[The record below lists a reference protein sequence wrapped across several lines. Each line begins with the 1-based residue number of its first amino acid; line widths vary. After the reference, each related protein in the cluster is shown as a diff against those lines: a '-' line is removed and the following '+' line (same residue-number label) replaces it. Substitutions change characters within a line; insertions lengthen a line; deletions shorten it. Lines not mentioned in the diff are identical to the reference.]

1 MVRHVLWFSA
11 VLICLLVSMAYGS
24 PASVLLFRGANTSLR
39 DRDKEAIAKQTGL
52 TLSKDKTS
60 FVDEVGHTLTVVV
73 RELQLNADK
82 IPEVLVIISG
92 STFMFGTTGSGV
104 QLYVKDS
111 KRHYVGN
118 LGFPAAD
125 VKVLATRTKG
135 YRDLQILGPGF
146 DCPVWRWN
154 GSTYT
159 FSHTIKCA

>member
-11 VLICLLVSMAYGS
+11 VLICLSASIAHGS
-24 PASVLLFRGANTSLR
+24 PASVLLFRGANTSLG

-52 TLSKDKTS
+52 TLSKDKTL
-60 FVDEVGHTLTVVV
+60 FVDEVGRTLTVEV
-73 RELQLNADK
+73 RELHLNADK
-82 IPEVLVIISG
+82 IPEVLVIIGG
-92 STFMFGTTGSGV
+92 STSMFGAAGSGV

-111 KRHYVGN
+111 KGRYVGN

-154 GSTYT
+154 GSTYI
-159 FSHTIKCA
+159 FNHTIKCA